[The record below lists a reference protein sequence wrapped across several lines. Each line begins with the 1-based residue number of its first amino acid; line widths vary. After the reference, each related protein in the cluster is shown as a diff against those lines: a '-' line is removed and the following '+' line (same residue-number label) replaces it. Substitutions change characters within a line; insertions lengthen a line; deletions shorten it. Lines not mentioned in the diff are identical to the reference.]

1 MTVGIVQFHVAAL
14 RSPVT
19 SSSTASAG
27 VKRDRDEEA
36 GEDGV
41 SQAKRQRLDEEGEGQ
56 LL

>member
-1 MTVGIVQFHVAAL
+1 M
-14 RSPVT
+14 S
-19 SSSTASAG
+19 AS

-41 SQAKRQRLDEEGEGQ
+41 SQAKRQRLDEEGKGE